1 MSADNINTLVEAG
14 IEVLERYAFL
24 LGGPPKTEGGPAP
37 LPEPSWM
44 VTVAFAGAH
53 AGAIGMIVPPAL
65 ARQAA
70 ANLYGGEPAQMDDER
85 AQDAAKEL
93 LNIVCGN
100 YLHEIEG
107 DGPVFDFAAPECRA
121 VTRAEAVR
129 CAGGK
134 PQVALEV
141 EGHPLLWFIER

>member
-1 MSADNINTLVEAG
+1 MSEDNINKLAEAG

-24 LGGPPKTEGGPAP
+24 LGAPPEAKNKPAL
-37 LPEPSWM
+37 LPETSWL
-44 VTVAFAGAH
+44 VTVAFAGAR
-53 AGAIGMIVPPAL
+53 AGAVGMIVPPSL

-100 YLHEIEG
+100 YLHQVEG
-107 DGPVFDFAAPECRA
+107 NGPVFDFAAPECRA
-121 VTRAEAVR
+121 VTQAEAVR
-129 CAGGK
+129 YAAGK
-134 PQVALEV
+134 PQAALEV